1 MHVAVT
7 EVAVTAAVVVVVIS
21 VEVAIMEDS
30 LEVAI
35 THQVEFRIME
45 DLHNMVTVEGMAEE
59 LTEGMEADT
68 EEGMEADTEEGME
81 ADIVGTIT
89 EGMHQEEP
97 YSELFWVE

>member
-1 MHVAVT
+1 MHVAVAVT
-7 EVAVTAAVVVVVIS
+7 EVAAVAIS

-35 THQVEFRIME
+35 THQVEFRTME
-45 DLHNMVTVEGMAEE
+45 DLHTMVTVEGMAEE
-59 LTEGMEADT
+59 LT
-68 EEGMEADTEEGME
+68 EGMEADTEEGME

>member
-45 DLHNMVTVEGMAEE
+45 DLHTMVTVEGMAEE
-59 LTEGMEADT
+59 LT
-68 EEGMEADTEEGME
+68 EGMEADTEEGME

>member
-35 THQVEFRIME
+35 THQVEFRTME
-45 DLHNMVTVEGMAEE
+45 DLHTMVIVEGMSEE
-59 LTEGMEADT
+59 LTGGMEADT
-68 EEGMEADTEEGME
+68 EGGMEADT
-81 ADIVGTIT
+81 VGIIT
-89 EGMHQEEP
+89 EAMHQEGP
-97 YSELFWVE
+97 YSELFLVE

>member
-1 MHVAVT
+1 
-7 EVAVTAAVVVVVIS
+7 VVVVVIS

-45 DLHNMVTVEGMAEE
+45 DLHTMVTVEGMAEE